1 MARPTPLSI
10 ESSQR
15 LDTVEFPKMAGE
27 KAKTPKP
34 TPAAKMT
41 APIRCRVS
49 PFLMRP
55 KPSPT
60 PEWVI
65 SDSTTN
71 LCPSRQG
78 QVEVRMPTG
87 KVKWYKVEQGFGFIA
102 DDNGEDVFVHASALP
117 EGVASLRPGQRV
129 EFGIVDG
136 KRGPQALSIR
146 ILDPLPSVVR
156 GTRKGAEALAIQIE
170 DVIVLLDKVGKD
182 LKAGRFPQDAQAKKI
197 AQILRATADDLDV

>member
-1 MARPTPLSI
+1 
-10 ESSQR
+10 
-15 LDTVEFPKMAGE
+15 
-27 KAKTPKP
+27 
-34 TPAAKMT
+34 
-41 APIRCRVS
+41 
-49 PFLMRP
+49 
-55 KPSPT
+55 
-60 PEWVI
+60 
-65 SDSTTN
+65 
-71 LCPSRQG
+71 
-78 QVEVRMPTG
+78 MPTG

-136 KRGPQALSIR
+136 KRGPQALSLR

-156 GTRKGAEALAIQIE
+156 GTRKGAESLAIQIE

-182 LKAGRFPQDAQAKKI
+182 LKAGRFPQDAQAKKV